1 MPSVIA
7 PIREGRETGAVTY
20 TLTLL
25 KGDGSPGEVQFPPV
39 FTLEPAEL
47 GSVNSSNVSPGV
59 FSAEV
64 VHNGS
69 VGQAV
74 LTAGQ
79 VDGDLGAGEVFIG
92 PFTDT
97 VEFRGDLGA
106 ESGTFTAG
114 PQHAPGAATPATPP
128 VEPPVV

>member
-1 MPSVIA
+1 MPSVID

-20 TLTLL
+20 TVKLL
-25 KGDGSPGEVQFPPV
+25 KGDGSPGEVRFPPV

-47 GSVNSSNVSPGV
+47 GSVTSNPSRGV
-59 FSAEV
+59 FAAEV

-97 VEFRGDLGA
+97 VEFRGELGA
-106 ESGTFTAG
+106 
-114 PQHAPGAATPATPP
+114 
-128 VEPPVV
+128 

>member
-1 MPSVIA
+1 MPSVID

-39 FTLEPAEL
+39 FTLEPSDL
-47 GSVNSSNVSPGV
+47 GSVNFSSPSPGV
-59 FSAEV
+59 FAAEV

-69 VGQAV
+69 IGQAV

-97 VEFRGDLGA
+97 VEFHGELGA

-114 PQHAPGAATPATPP
+114 PQHAPGPRGQWTPRTSSRRC
-128 VEPPVV
+128 